1 MRKLSQ
7 VQDREQMW
15 ESFCRLSSDFE
26 GRKFSARTLRSSFMS
41 QHGIHSFIVV
51 IAVVGR
57 QRWGNLQRQLMGGA
71 VGPTI
76 FNCWWWEGVSWDSR
90 WRIPNECCKSL
101 GLPFIKIQLACSAA
115 GAAVVKSS
123 GRLLCSVGRCFK
135 WQREALSRKLL
146 KSGCW
151 GVTPIKTLRPSTS
164 ALVVEFNSRF
174 NEKLRRNRNSWRCDG
189 KLWHFQLS

>member
-1 MRKLSQ
+1 MRKFLPTGLRR
-7 VQDREQMW
+7 VQIPKEENFWRELYDPVL
-15 ESFCRLSSDFE
+15 CRSM
-26 GRKFSARTLRSSFMS
+26 AY
-41 QHGIHSFIVV
+41 IHSSSSSLLS
-51 IAVVGR
+51 ADRDG
-57 QRWGNLQRQLMGGA
+57 GNLQRQLMGGA

-76 FNCWWWEGVSWDSR
+76 FNCWWWEGVSWSSR

-101 GLPFIKIQLACSAA
+101 GLPFIKIQLVCSAA
-115 GAAVVKSS
+115 GAAVVISS

-135 WQREALSRKLL
+135 WQREALSLKLS